1 MEINEYLLD
10 QKQIFRDLL
19 AATVLELDRY
29 PDIIKGD
36 LVFGANE
43 TAFSF
48 RNCGRGFL
56 PGVIARAILPERDGE
71 NADGHM
77 SDLYPMEA
85 MLKAEMLEF
94 HSFHGGRATALKCE
108 KGELV
113 ELSVYP
119 DWSTPEGLLIHLEWS
134 QGLPEPQRL
143 NARDVASAM
152 RRLFSGKAPLPKMK
166 WRPPVWFNGERI
178 MY

>member
-1 MEINEYLLD
+1 
-10 QKQIFRDLL
+10 
-19 AATVLELDRY
+19 
-29 PDIIKGD
+29 
-36 LVFGANE
+36 
-43 TAFSF
+43 
-48 RNCGRGFL
+48 
-56 PGVIARAILPERDGE
+56 
-71 NADGHM
+71 
-77 SDLYPMEA
+77 MEA
-85 MLKAEMLEF
+85 LLKADELVF
-94 HSFHGGRATALKCE
+94 HSFHDGRATALKYE

-166 WRPPVWFNGERI
+166 WRPTVWFNGERI

>member
-48 RNCGRGFL
+48 RNCGR
-56 PGVIARAILPERDGE
+56 
-71 NADGHM
+71 
-77 SDLYPMEA
+77 Y
-85 MLKAEMLEF
+85 
-94 HSFHGGRATALKCE
+94 
-108 KGELV
+108 
-113 ELSVYP
+113 
-119 DWSTPEGLLIHLEWS
+119 
-134 QGLPEPQRL
+134 Q
-143 NARDVASAM
+143 
-152 RRLFSGKAPLPKMK
+152 
-166 WRPPVWFNGERI
+166 
-178 MY
+178 